1 MKQMGYMRNPH
12 LYLSAVRAL
21 LGLLFLGWLMI
32 WAVMPTKTYREK
44 WSSKL
49 VSATI
54 STFLGMQGTWILIIT
69 FPILFIA
76 VVGCLYL
83 HLVEKNRSRERFNGS
98 GELIRRLRA
107 WRRPAM
113 VSGPLGVITAVELAF
128 CIMFMILV
136 SWALYAYI
144 SGGLSHVSSMVAA
157 ENGEKLWEA
166 KLYDVGL
173 QLGLAGNMC
182 AAFLFFP
189 VARSSSLLPLVGLT
203 SESSIR
209 YHVWLGHLVMVLFTA
224 HGLCYVIVWAFN
236 GSINEMLKWASVDIS
251 NVAGEATLLCGLAM
265 WAVTFPRIRRSM
277 FELFFY
283 AHYLY
288 IPFLLFYLLHVSFA
302 PFCFI
307 LPGVYLFIVDRF
319 LRLLQSRR
327 RVRLLSARLLQSE
340 AMELNF
346 AKAPGFS
353 YNPTS
358 MVFIKVPSI
367 SSLQWHPFTVTSSSS
382 LELENLSVVIK
393 KDGRWTQKLFELLSQ
408 PSLQRLEV
416 AVEGPYSPGSIDF
429 LSYDSLI
436 LVSGGSG
443 ITPFISIIRELVH
456 HSATLSNKP
465 PTVLL
470 ISIFKTGAD
479 LTMLNLLLPIPNT
492 TTTTTFSQLQLQVL
506 AFVTSEQQ
514 APLLS
519 ANNDAETMKLGIR
532 SIYLNPNPSD
542 GTVAPVLGPNSWLW
556 LAAIISSS
564 FLAFLLLIGILTR
577 YYIYPIDHNTYEVF
591 SYTKM
596 ALLYLLIM
604 CWCIAAM
611 AGYAVLWNKNM
622 NCKEEELMPVRM
634 TEVPAP
640 AMMKSSL
647 WAVGGEIESEPREAL
662 FGAFKIQYGERPN
675 LKKLLLEFGENSS
688 SIGVMASGPSS
699 LRREVAAICSSDNA
713 GNLHYNSISFTW

>member
-1 MKQMGYMRNPH
+1 M
-12 LYLSAVRAL
+12 RAL

-32 WAVMPTKTYREK
+32 WAVMPTRIYRDK

-49 VSATI
+49 ESATI

-83 HLVEKNRSRERFNGS
+83 HLMEKNRSRGGFS
-98 GELIRRLRA
+98 GGGGLIRRLRA

-113 VSGPLGVITAVELAF
+113 VRGPLGVITGVELVF

-136 SWALYAYI
+136 IWALYTYI
-144 SGGLSHVSSMVAA
+144 TGGLSDVSSKLAA
-157 ENGEKLWEA
+157 EYGEKLWEA

-182 AAFLFFP
+182 ALFFP

-209 YHVWLGHLVMVLFTA
+209 YHVWLGHLVMLLFSA
-224 HGLCYVIVWAFN
+224 HGLCYLIVWVFD
-236 GSINEMLKWASVDIS
+236 GRTNELLKWARIGVS
-251 NVAGEATLLCGLAM
+251 NVAGEAALVCGLAM
-265 WAVTFPRIRRSM
+265 WAVTFPRIRRAI

-288 IPFLLFYLLHVSFA
+288 IPFLFFYLLHVSFA
-302 PFCFI
+302 TFCLV
-307 LPGVYLFIVDRF
+307 LPGVYLFIIDRF

-353 YNPTS
+353 YKPTS
-358 MVFIKVPSI
+358 VVFIKVPSI
-367 SSLQWHPFTVTSSSS
+367 SSLQWHPFTVSSSAG
-382 LELENLSVVIK
+382 LEPENLSVVIK

-456 HSATLSNKP
+456 HSSTPSNKT

-470 ISIFKTGAD
+470 ISTFKTAAD
-479 LTMLNLLLPIPNT
+479 LTVLHLLLPMST
-492 TTTTTFSQLQLQVL
+492 TTNFSQLQLQVL
-506 AFVTSEQQ
+506 AFVTREQQ
-514 APLLS
+514 PPLPHDPE
-519 ANNDAETMKLGIR
+519 AMKPGIR

-542 GTVAPVLGPNSWLW
+542 GAVAPVLGPKGWLW
-556 LAAIISSS
+556 LAAVVSSS
-564 FLAFLLLIGILTR
+564 FLAFLFLIGILTR
-577 YYIYPIDHNTYEVF
+577 YYIYPIDHNTYEVY

-604 CWCIAAM
+604 FWCIAVM
-611 AGYAVLWNKNM
+611 AGFAVLWNKNM
-622 NCKEEELMPVRM
+622 NCKEAEKELMPVRM
-634 TEVPAP
+634 TDALAP
-640 AMMKSSL
+640 VMMTS
-647 WAVGGEIESEPREAL
+647 AVGGEIESEAL
-662 FGAFKIQYGERPN
+662 LGALKVHYGERPN
-675 LKKLLLEFGENSS
+675 LKKLLLEFGEKSS
-688 SIGVMASGPSS
+688 AIGVMASGPSS
-699 LRREVAAICSSDNA
+699 LRREVAAICTADNA
-713 GNLHYNSISFTW
+713 ENLHYNSLSFTW